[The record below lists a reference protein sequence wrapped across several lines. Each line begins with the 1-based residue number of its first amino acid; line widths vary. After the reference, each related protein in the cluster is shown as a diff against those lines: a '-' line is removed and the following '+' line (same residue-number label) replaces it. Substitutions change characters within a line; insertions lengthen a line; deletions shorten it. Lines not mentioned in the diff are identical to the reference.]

1 MQGKNFI
8 DDFFGDLL
16 DITGPSGLGLG
27 DRDPNGRMKIIGK
40 VRNGKSWLFH
50 DQDSDTYWRTLKSA
64 KMLYPATQC
73 VKNPRNLDKARVTFN
88 KKDKT

>member
-16 DITGPSGLGLG
+16 DITGSGLGLG

-88 KKDKT
+88 KEAKT

>member
-1 MQGKNFI
+1 
-8 DDFFGDLL
+8 DLL